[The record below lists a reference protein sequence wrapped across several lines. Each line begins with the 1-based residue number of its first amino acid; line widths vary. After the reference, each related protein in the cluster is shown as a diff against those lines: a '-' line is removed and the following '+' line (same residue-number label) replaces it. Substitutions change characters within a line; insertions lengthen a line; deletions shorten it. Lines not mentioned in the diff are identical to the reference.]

1 MTGILELCERA
12 ARAGGKIL
20 LDYQDRVVGR
30 EKGPRDLVS
39 EADLASQQTIRAIL
53 HAEYPDYD
61 FLGEE
66 DDPTAKPGKNSAYR
80 WIVDPLDGTLNY
92 LHHLQTFAVVVAL
105 EHAGEIVAGVV
116 FDPVLNECYTA
127 EKGRGAWLNGSPLRT
142 SQCQQAELALV
153 AASFPPVVEPGSYE
167 VTRFL
172 EALYCCQG
180 IRRLGS
186 AALNLA
192 YVAAGR
198 LDAYWATS
206 VKIWDVAAG
215 VLIVREAGGVVT
227 HIEGGALDIRTPELL
242 AAASLPLNQQLVKVL
257 NPEKRL

>member
-1 MTGILELCERA
+1 MTGILQLMERA
-12 ARAGGKIL
+12 ARAGGEVL
-20 LDYQDRVVGR
+20 LDFQDRAVGR

-39 EADLASQQTIRAIL
+39 EADLASQQKIRAIL
-53 HAEYPDYD
+53 QAEYPEYD

-66 DDPTAKPGKNSAYR
+66 DDPTAQPTGNSAYR

-92 LHHLQTFAVVVAL
+92 LHRLQTFAVVIAL
-105 EHAGEIVAGVV
+105 EHAGDVVAGVV
-116 FDPVLNECYTA
+116 YDPVMNECFTA
-127 EKGRGAWLNGSPLRT
+127 EKGRGAWLNGRPLQP
-142 SQCQQAELALV
+142 SQVETAELALV
-153 AASFPPVVEPGSYE
+153 AASFSTVVTPGSYE

-172 EALYCCQG
+172 EALYRCQG

-186 AALNLA
+186 AALNLS

-215 VLIVREAGGVVT
+215 VLIVREAGGLVT
-227 HIEGGALDIRTPELL
+227 HIEGGPLDLRTPELL
-242 AAASLPLNQQLVKVL
+242 ATSTKPLNRQLVPIL
-257 NPEKRL
+257 NPSPNP